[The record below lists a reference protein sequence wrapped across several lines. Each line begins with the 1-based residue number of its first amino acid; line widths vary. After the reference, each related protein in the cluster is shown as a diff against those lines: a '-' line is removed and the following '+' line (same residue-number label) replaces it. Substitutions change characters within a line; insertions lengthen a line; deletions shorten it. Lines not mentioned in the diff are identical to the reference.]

1 MALPG
6 KDMQAA
12 IAATRFGLGARPG
25 EIDAARGDPRDWLKA
40 QITRD
45 GADQPATDG
54 ESAVQRLAEY
64 RQQQEAIQAARKA
77 GDQEAVKAAQRD
89 RRQDVNQDFL
99 ARAQLGAATDASF
112 RERWA
117 LFWANHFTV
126 SATKQITA
134 SVAGPFEQEAI
145 RPHAFGR
152 FEDMLVASSSHP
164 AMLTYLD
171 QAQSVGPES
180 SQAARAQKRGRR
192 AGLNENLAREILE
205 LHTLGVNGGYTQ
217 ADVTEFARAMTGW
230 SVARNADE
238 GVDSAFLFRTA
249 THEPGERTVM
259 GRLYGQKG
267 MDQARAIMADLAT
280 RPATAR
286 HCARKIA
293 AHFVADDPPPSL
305 VQRLEKA
312 WLSSEGR
319 LDVVATA
326 LIDAPEAWEP
336 TPAKFKTPYEFLI
349 STWRAAGT
357 QPQAYNL
364 LAPTLNGLG
373 QPPFRPP
380 SPDGWAD
387 EASAWA
393 APDALIKRMTFAQSF
408 SQRIGDCLDPNTVA
422 ANALG
427 ARLSEPVA
435 KAVARAESRP
445 EALAVLLM
453 SPEFQRR

>member
-1 MALPG
+1 VALPS
-6 KDMQAA
+6 KNMQAA

-25 EIDAARGDPRDWLKA
+25 EIDAAKNDPRGWLKA

-45 GADQPATDG
+45 GADLPQSDG
-54 ESAVQRLAEY
+54 RNSAQRLADY
-64 RQQQEAIQAARKA
+64 REDQQAIQAARKS
-77 GDQEAVKAAQRD
+77 GDPEALKSAQRD

-99 ARAQLGAATDASF
+99 ARAQLGANTSASF

-126 SATKQITA
+126 SGTKQITA
-134 SVAGPFEQEAI
+134 SIAGAFEQEAI
-145 RPHAFGR
+145 RPNAFGG

-180 SQAARAQKRGRR
+180 MVAARAQRRGRR
-192 AGLNENLAREILE
+192 QGLNENLAREILE
-205 LHTLGVNGGYTQ
+205 LHTVGVNGGYTQ

-230 SVARNADE
+230 SVARNPQETAE
-238 GVDSAFLFRTA
+238 GAFLFRTA
-249 THEPGERTVM
+249 THEPGERTIM
-259 GRLYGQKG
+259 GRRYGQDG
-267 MDQARAIMADLAT
+267 VEQARAVMADLAR

-293 AHFVADDPPPSL
+293 AHFVADTPPPAL
-305 VQRLEKA
+305 VAQLEKA
-312 WLSSEGR
+312 WLSSGGR
-319 LDVVATA
+319 LDVVAQA
-326 LIDAPEAWEP
+326 LIDAPEAWDP
-336 TPAKFKTPYEFLI
+336 APAKFKTPYEFLI
-349 STWRAAGT
+349 STWRAIGT
-357 QPQAYNL
+357 QPQALNQIG
-364 LAPTLNGLG
+364 PTLNGLG
-373 QPPFRPP
+373 QPPFRAP
-380 SPDGWAD
+380 SPEGWSD
-387 EASAWA
+387 ETSAWA
-393 APDALIKRMTFAQSF
+393 APDALIKRMTFAQGF
-408 SQRIGDCLDPNTVA
+408 AARVGDRLDPNTIA
-422 ANALG
+422 AGALG

>member
-12 IAATRFGLGARPG
+12 IAVTRFGLGARPG
-25 EIDAARGDPRDWLKA
+25 EIDAAKDDPRGWLTA

-45 GADQPATDG
+45 GADQPASDG
-54 ESAVQRLAEY
+54 ESAARRLSDY
-64 RQQQEAIQAARKA
+64 RDYQQAIQTARKA
-77 GDQEAVKAAQRD
+77 GDQEAAKAAQRD
-89 RRQDVNQDFL
+89 RRMDVGQDFL
-99 ARAQLGAATDASF
+99 ARAQLGAATEAGF

-126 SATKQITA
+126 SATKQITSA
-134 SVAGPFEQEAI
+134 VVGPFEQEAI
-145 RPHAFGR
+145 RPLVFGR
-152 FEDMLVASSSHP
+152 FEDLLVASSSHP

-180 SQAARAQKRGRR
+180 PQAARAQKRGRR

-205 LHTLGVNGGYTQ
+205 LHTVGVNGGYTQ

-230 SVARNADE
+230 SIARTADE
-238 GVDSAFLFRTA
+238 AADSAFLFRTA

-259 GRLYGQKG
+259 GRVYGQQG

-293 AHFVADDPPPSL
+293 AHFVADDPPPAL

-319 LDVVATA
+319 LDVVAKA
-326 LIDAPEAWEP
+326 LINSPEAWEP
-336 TPAKFKTPYEFLI
+336 APAKFKTPYEFMI
-349 STWRAAGT
+349 STWRAVGA
-357 QPQAYNL
+357 QPNAINQL
-364 LAPTLNGLG
+364 TPTLNGLG

-380 SPDGWAD
+380 SPEGWPD
-387 EASAWA
+387 DASSWA
-393 APDALIKRMTFAQSF
+393 APDALIKRMVWSQTFAARTADQ
-408 SQRIGDCLDPNTVA
+408 LDPNAIA
-422 ANALG
+422 AGALG

-445 EALAVLLM
+445 EAFAILLM